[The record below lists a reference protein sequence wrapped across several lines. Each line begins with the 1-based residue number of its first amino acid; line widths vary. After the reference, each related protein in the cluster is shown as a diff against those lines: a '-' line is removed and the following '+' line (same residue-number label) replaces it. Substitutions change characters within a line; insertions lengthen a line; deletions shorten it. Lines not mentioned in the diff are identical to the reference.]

1 MDDRNH
7 ISEKFCKPK
16 SRQKLCF
23 VCVSSEKESVDGR
36 RLKDKTVRSFLV
48 AEVAA
53 AGGTENQ
60 RGERSQRGSLLP
72 FRWEGR
78 TKKPERTIFCLHSLN
93 LALGTNIT
101 TLNPLSFSCLT
112 ITE

>member
-1 MDDRNH
+1 M
-7 ISEKFCKPK
+7 
-16 SRQKLCF
+16 CF

-60 RGERSQRGSLLP
+60 RGRGPREGP
-72 FRWEGR
+72 F
-78 TKKPERTIFCLHSLN
+78 FL
-93 LALGTNIT
+93 
-101 TLNPLSFSCLT
+101 
-112 ITE
+112 